1 MKQDCIR
8 ISKCNPWR
16 CRTWVLPCQL
26 RNVGTFKAVDVKS
39 RSPTS
44 IFPPPSVSV
53 TSFCSCRVP
62 SPPPPPFGSKAASV
76 LPLMYLGRLEHHSK
90 KWNISYFKFP
100 LGSKELLVSI
110 LFFSVWFFILIFHNI
125 AIHHPFRTNVYKVC
139 TTNPNIGPAML
150 LPITKLFHHF
160 SRCANGTGWG
170 WNGSIIVR
178 SRRWQRRRLVFSN
191 VRADTPWIYLHYTC
205 VQVVF
210 QILQNTVGLRRDL
223 FHISQ
228 HSCLSGLL
236 NMIVK
241 LSPAC
246 CCFW

>member
-53 TSFCSCRVP
+53 TSFCSCGVP
-62 SPPPPPFGSKAASV
+62 SPPPPHLGSKAASV
-76 LPLMYLGRLEHHSK
+76 LLLMYLGRFKHHSK
-90 KWNISYFKFP
+90 KWNTVI

-110 LFFSVWFFILIFHNI
+110 LLFSVWFFILIFHNI
-125 AIHHPFRTNVYKVC
+125 TIHHPLFRTNVYKVC

-170 WNGSIIVR
+170 WNCSIIVR
-178 SRRWQRRRLVFSN
+178 SRRWRRRRLVFSN
-191 VRADTPWIYLHYTC
+191 VRADTHLEYTYITHVCRLYFKSYRTLSVCAVICFTFHNIAAWVDFWIWL
-205 VQVVF
+205 
-210 QILQNTVGLRRDL
+210 
-223 FHISQ
+223 
-228 HSCLSGLL
+228 
-236 NMIVK
+236 
-241 LSPAC
+241 
-246 CCFW
+246 